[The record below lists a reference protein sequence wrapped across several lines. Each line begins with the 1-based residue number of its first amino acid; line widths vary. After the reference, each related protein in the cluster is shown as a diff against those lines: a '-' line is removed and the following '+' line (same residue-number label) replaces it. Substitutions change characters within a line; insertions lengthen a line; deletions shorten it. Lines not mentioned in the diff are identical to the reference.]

1 MTFFGKVFLICLW
14 DKEEANDRNLRIK
27 CIATMELRGIL
38 EAFDE
43 RNPKNDY
50 DMSNISPWTKSDRRR
65 NFGII

>member
-1 MTFFGKVFLICLW
+1 
-14 DKEEANDRNLRIK
+14 
-27 CIATMELRGIL
+27 MELRGIL

-43 RNPKNDY
+43 RNPKSDY